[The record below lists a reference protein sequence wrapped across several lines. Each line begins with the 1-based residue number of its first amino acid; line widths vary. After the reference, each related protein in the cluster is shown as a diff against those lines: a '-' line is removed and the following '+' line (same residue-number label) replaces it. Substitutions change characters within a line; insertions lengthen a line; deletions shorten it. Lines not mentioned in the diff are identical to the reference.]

1 MGLLRSRADQYPLLL
16 ELKAV
21 AAVEHPAE
29 DAKRTADDLEKFES
43 FHEQQ

>member
-1 MGLLRSRADQYPLLL
+1 LVL

-29 DAKRTADDLEKFES
+29 DAKRTADDLDRFES
-43 FHEQQ
+43 YYEQQ